1 MVIKPLLLAATIA
14 ALTGCAVGPDFV
26 KPDTPV
32 PAAFAR
38 QDAIDPATQPT
49 SPGDM
54 REFWRQVGDPV
65 LDTLVDDALAANN
78 DLRAA
83 LANYDRANALLRGA
97 RFDQLPTIRLQGDAR
112 ETHVPAEEA
121 VNGDRTTKSFQAA
134 AVASWELDLFGR
146 VRRDVE
152 AQRSDAW
159 AAAADHDALQVSI
172 VAEVV
177 RTYVELRGLQ
187 TRLRVAHDN
196 VDNQAETLRLV
207 DVRAKAGRDTDFDL
221 ERARALLDSTQAR
234 IPALEAAEGIAMHR
248 LAVLTGRTPDA
259 LIATL
264 ATPSPIPAIRASV
277 DGETPASVL
286 RRRPDVAAAEYRLH
300 AATARVGVATAD
312 LFPHLT
318 LGALLGSRSST
329 ANALFTAGQG
339 AGLVALGI
347 DWSFLDVGRVRAR
360 IRAAGADADAALAQ
374 YQQTVLLAL
383 EDTENALLTHGRTA
397 VETDRLADAARA
409 STRAAQLARLRY
421 RAGASNLLEVLDAD
435 RVRLQAEDALAD
447 AQARRGESAVA
458 VFRALAAGWP
468 EHIAAERTK
477 RDPQAVNVES
487 IAAAGSRE

>member
-1 MVIKPLLLAATIA
+1 MVLLSA
-14 ALTGCAVGPDFV
+14 CAVGPDFV
-26 KPDTPV
+26 RPDTPA
-32 PAAFAR
+32 PAQFVR
-38 QDAIDPATQPT
+38 GDALDAGAQPA

-78 DLRAA
+78 DLRVA
-83 LANYDRANALLRGA
+83 LAHYDRANALLRNA
-97 RFDQLPTIRLQGDAR
+97 RFDQLPTITVQGDAR
-112 ETHVPAEEA
+112 ETRLPADEA
-121 VNGDRTTKSFQAA
+121 ANGDRTRKSFQAG

-152 AQRSDAW
+152 AQRSEAW
-159 AAAADHDALQVSI
+159 AAAADHDALQVSV

-187 TRLRVAHDN
+187 ARLAVAHAN
-196 VDNQAETLRLV
+196 ADNQADTLRIV
-207 DVRAKAGRDTDFDL
+207 EVRAKAGRDTDFDL
-221 ERARALLDSTQAR
+221 ERARALLDSTEAR
-234 IPALEAAEGIAMHR
+234 IPALEAAEGVAMHR

-264 ATPSPIPAIRASV
+264 SAPSSIPAIRAQL

-286 RRRPDVAAAEYRLH
+286 RRRPDVTAAEYRLH
-300 AATARVGVATAD
+300 AATARIGVATAD
-312 LFPHLT
+312 LFPRLT
-318 LGALLGSRSST
+318 LGALLGSRSGE
-329 ANALFTAGQG
+329 ANSLFTAGQG
-339 AGLVALGI
+339 AGLAALGI

-383 EDTENALLTHGRTA
+383 EETEDALLRHGRAA

-409 STRAAQLARLRY
+409 STRAAELARLRY
-421 RAGASNLLEVLDAD
+421 QAGASNLLEVLDAD

-447 AQARRGESAVA
+447 AEGRRGETGVA

-468 EHIAAERTK
+468 EHQVLRVGLQKGA
-477 RDPQAVNVES
+477 P
-487 IAAAGSRE
+487 